1 VTKDLIAITDW
12 TGREIRDLF
21 KLTARLK
28 DENRRGK
35 RHPHLEGQ
43 ILAMIFQKPSMRTR
57 VSFEVGMAQLGGH
70 AVVLSPNE
78 IGIGKRESAADIAR
92 VLSRYCHGIMARLFG
107 HNLMMELAGHASV
120 PVINGL
126 TDFNH
131 PCQILGDLFT
141 ILEFR
146 GKLDGLKVSYVGD
159 GNNVVHSWLNAAARL
174 PFTLHLA
181 FPEGYDPKPEV
192 VENAVRAGL
201 SDIRIFRDPR
211 EAVRDADVVY
221 TDVWASMGQEEEAEK
236 RKKAFRGF
244 QVDDAL
250 VACAKKEARVM
261 HCLPAHRGD
270 EISDSVIEGSHS
282 IVFDE
287 AENRL
292 HIQKAIM
299 VTLMGKNRKDR

>member
-1 VTKDLIAITDW
+1 MTKDLIAITDW

-21 KLTARLK
+21 GLAAGLK
-28 DENRRGK
+28 DENKRCK

-43 ILAMIFQKPSMRTR
+43 ILAMVFQKPSMRTR

-70 AVVLSPNE
+70 AVVLSPSE
-78 IGIGKRESAADIAR
+78 IGIGKRESASDIAR

-107 HNLMMELAGHASV
+107 HDLILDLARHAAV

-146 GKLDGLKVSYVGD
+146 DGFEGLKVSYIGD

-181 FPEGYDPKPEV
+181 CPEGYDPRPEV
-192 VENAVRAGL
+192 VENAVKAGL

-236 RKKAFRGF
+236 RKRAFKGY
-244 QVDDAL
+244 QVDEAL
-250 VACAKKEARVM
+250 LAGAKEKVRVM

-270 EISDSVIEGSHS
+270 EITDSVMEGPHS
-282 IVFDE
+282 IVFDQ

-292 HIQKAIM
+292 HIQKAIL